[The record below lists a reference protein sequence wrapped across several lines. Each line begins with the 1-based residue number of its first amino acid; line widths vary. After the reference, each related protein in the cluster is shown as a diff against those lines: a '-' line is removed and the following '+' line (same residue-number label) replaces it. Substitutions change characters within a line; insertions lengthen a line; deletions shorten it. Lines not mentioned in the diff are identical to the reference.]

1 MTSESQPGG
10 QKAKKPPKQIL
21 IIRHGEKP
29 GDPGMDSKDDGPDLS
44 TKGYERAAALAFEL
58 PAAFGE
64 IDYLFA
70 APQVN
75 EQRSPR
81 GDDDP
86 ARRGAES
93 QDQLRLWE

>member
-1 MTSESQPGG
+1 MASEPQVSG
-10 QKAKKPPKQIL
+10 QKTTKPPAQIL

-29 GDPGMDSKDDGPDLS
+29 GNPGVDNKDDGPDLS